1 MQPFAKKA
9 PDSLVRVAP
18 IHGWRRKQRKSW
30 DKGLNLVLELLE
42 NSRLEVEVVE
52 SGSEELQGRRDLP
65 LARSAAGVAG
75 FSGLFG
81 HL

>member
-81 HL
+81 HF